1 MSVHREECKAVG
13 VITARGGSK
22 SMHKKSIA
30 PCAGRPLMYYTLMA
44 AVRSVTLNRL
54 VVSTDDDEIAEVARV
69 EGVEVLGKLPLDLT
83 RHDIAHFTF
92 VLAQF
97 ENEGYSPDIL
107 VHLRPTTPLKK
118 TNDIDC
124 GVELLAANA
133 DADSVRSV
141 CRPMHSPF
149 KMYRDDGR
157 FIQPL
162 LQKEY
167 PDVFAELREPYNMP
181 RQILP
186 PVWRHS
192 GYVDVVRPSII
203 RGGSM
208 SGTNILPMPIEE
220 WRDVD
225 IDSVR
230 DLKYAEMIITDMRT
244 RGENPWD

>member
-1 MSVHREECKAVG
+1 MPVHREEFEAVG

-22 SMHKKSIA
+22 SMHKKSIT
-30 PCAGRPLMYYTLMA
+30 PCAGRPLMYYTLIA
-44 AVRSVTLNRL
+44 AKRSANLNRL
-54 VVSTDDDEIAEVARV
+54 VVSTDDDEIADVARA
-69 EGVEVLGKLPLDLT
+69 EGVEVLGKLPLDLL

-92 VLAQF
+92 VLTQLA
-97 ENEGYSPDIL
+97 EEGYSPDIL

-118 TNDIDC
+118 TNDIDR
-124 GVELLAANA
+124 GVELLAANT

-149 KMYRDDGR
+149 KMYREGER

-162 LQKEY
+162 LQREY
-167 PDVFAELREPYNMP
+167 PEVFAEFGEPYNMP

-186 PVWRHS
+186 MVWRHS
-192 GYVDVVRPSII
+192 GYVDVVRPSVI

-208 SGTNILPMPIEE
+208 SGTNILPMTIEE

-225 IDSVR
+225 IDSVH
-230 DLKYAEMIITDMRT
+230 DLRYAEMIIEDLRAA
-244 RGENPWD
+244 GKNPWD